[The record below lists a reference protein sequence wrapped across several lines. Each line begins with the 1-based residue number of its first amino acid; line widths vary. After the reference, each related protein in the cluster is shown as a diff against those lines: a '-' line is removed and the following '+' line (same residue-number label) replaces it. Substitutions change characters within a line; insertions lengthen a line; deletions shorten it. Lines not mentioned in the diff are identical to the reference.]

1 MFKAGGSQKSIFSM
15 IQSDSINILLPA
27 DELNQLVTVELPD
40 KPVPFSAQAEPLSPG
55 TVLFF

>member
-40 KPVPFSAQAEPLSPG
+40 KPVPFAAQAEPLSPG